1 MSVKAN
7 PTDAAASWVAGMS
20 GATTKYTAG
29 INSVKVAPGQ
39 LAAAKS
45 SFWASQVAQA
55 QQKFAANVAKVSL
68 GTWQEAAINK
78 GAPRLASGA
87 SAAQSKFTAFMTNF
101 LPQLSSVVSS
111 LPAGG
116 TFEQNVARATAY
128 MQALHQKQGSF

>member
-7 PTDAAASWVAGMS
+7 PTDAAQAWVNGMS
-20 GATTKYTAG
+20 SAGTKYSAG
-29 INSVKVAPGQ
+29 INAVKVSPGQ

-45 SFWASQVAQA
+45 QFWASQVAQSQA
-55 QQKFAANVAKVSL
+55 KFAANVAKVSL
-68 GTWQEAAINK
+68 ADWQNAANTK

-87 SAAQSKFTAFMTNF
+87 AAAQPKFATFMSNF
-101 LPQLSSVVSS
+101 LPKLANVVNG

-128 MQALHQKQGSF
+128 MNTLHQQAGSF